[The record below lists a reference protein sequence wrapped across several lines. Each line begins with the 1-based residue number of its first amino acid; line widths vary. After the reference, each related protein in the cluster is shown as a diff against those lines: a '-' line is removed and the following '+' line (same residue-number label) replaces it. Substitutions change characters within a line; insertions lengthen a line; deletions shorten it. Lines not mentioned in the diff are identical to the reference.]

1 MTLKEYEHKK
11 FIEEMTEK
19 QREREE
25 EKKKK
30 EKEIEGVKE
39 VTFN

>member
-1 MTLKEYEHKK
+1 M
-11 FIEEMTEK
+11 IDEMTEK
-19 QREREE
+19 QKEREE